1 MNQATPIRLKAADV
15 FIESVDGV
23 RVIHATGGGNEDPS
37 SLISIAEA
45 IEYGCEETGESPI
58 QRYFLDYENEHA
70 NGQKFGHRKVA
81 NLFKHHV
88 SHKPDF
94 QQTLQL
100 SLSNMEV
107 HIEGNYVW
115 LVMDV
120 NSRTLSRASSHKA
133 LKQGYETFL
142 FHFEEGIWKVIH
154 THGSPRHEESKT
166 WDVISN
172 KAANSG

>member
-1 MNQATPIRLKAADV
+1 MNQATPIKLKAADV

-58 QRYFLDYENEHA
+58 QRYFLDYENVHA
-70 NGQKFGHRKVA
+70 KGQKFGHRKVA
-81 NLFKHHV
+81 KLFKHHE

-94 QQTLQL
+94 QQALQL
-100 SLSNMEV
+100 SLSKLET
-107 HIEGNYVW
+107 HIEGNYLW
-115 LVMDV
+115 LVMGV
-120 NSRTLSRASSHKA
+120 NARTLTKSEGRRT
-133 LKQGYETFL
+133 LIQGYETFL

-154 THGSPRHEESKT
+154 THGSPRRVESDT
-166 WDVISN
+166 WDVTRN
-172 KAANSG
+172 KAVNSV

>member
-1 MNQATPIRLKAADV
+1 MIMNQTTPINLKSADV
-15 FIESVDGV
+15 FIESVGGV

-70 NGQKFGHRKVA
+70 NRQKFGNRKVA
-81 NLFKHHV
+81 NLIKHHV
-88 SHKPDF
+88 SHKRDL

-120 NSRTLSRASSHKA
+120 NARALSRTNSHKA
-133 LKQGYETFL
+133 LKRGYETFL

-154 THGSPRHEESKT
+154 THGSPRC
-166 WDVISN
+166 
-172 KAANSG
+172 

>member
-1 MNQATPIRLKAADV
+1 MNQTTPIKLKSADV
-15 FIESVDGV
+15 FIESVGGV

-70 NGQKFGHRKVA
+70 NRQKSRSRKVA
-81 NLFKHHV
+81 NLFKNHV
-88 SHKPDF
+88 SQKPDF
-94 QQTLQL
+94 QQALQL
-100 SLSNMEV
+100 SLSKLET
-107 HIEGNYVW
+107 HTEGNYLW

-120 NSRTLSRASSHKA
+120 NARTLSKSEGHKT
-133 LKQGYETFL
+133 LIQGYETFL

-154 THGSPRHEESKT
+154 THGSPRRVESDT
-166 WDVISN
+166 RDVTRN
-172 KAANSG
+172 RAVNSV

>member
-1 MNQATPIRLKAADV
+1 MNQTTPIKLKTADV
-15 FIESVDGV
+15 FIESVGGV

-70 NGQKFGHRKVA
+70 NGQKFRSRKVA

-88 SHKPDF
+88 SQKPDF
-94 QQTLQL
+94 QQALQL
-100 SLSNMEV
+100 SLSNMEA
-107 HIEGNYVW
+107 HIEGNFVW

-120 NSRTLSRASSHKA
+120 NARTLSRADSHKT

-154 THGSPRHEESKT
+154 THGSPRHEESGT
-166 WDVISN
+166 WDVTSN
-172 KAANSG
+172 KAASSV